1 MSRMEFK
8 SININE
14 LKPAEYNP
22 RIDLQPGDKEFEKI
36 RKSIEEFGYVDPV
49 IINKDGTIV
58 GGHQRYKVLKDMG
71 YTEIQCIVIDVDK
84 EKEKALNIALNKISG
99 DWDKNKLKVL
109 LSELKG
115 VGLAEIT
122 GFDLAELGM
131 LGVQEEVIEDDF
143 DIDKVLKEEKS
154 YIQPGDIIKLG
165 RHRLICGDSTNG
177 ADVEKL
183 MNGKLADL
191 VITDPPYNV
200 NYQSNSTGMKIMND
214 NMEEDDFE
222 NFLYL
227 AHKCMYDFS
236 REGAPIY
243 VFHSDVGGYAF
254 RKAFI
259 DAGYKMAECLIWLK
273 NQFVLGRQDYQ
284 WRHEPILYGWK
295 EGAGH
300 TWYGGRSQS
309 TILESDIDELKKL
322 SKKELIELIEE
333 YQKGIP
339 TSVIEY
345 ERPKKNKLHP
355 TMKPLGLLGI
365 LMQNSSAK
373 GDIVLDL
380 FGGSG
385 STLMTAEK
393 LDRTAYLVEL
403 DPVYCDAIVKRY
415 IQEKQSSE
423 EVIITRDNK
432 EYKYNEIFE

>member
-58 GGHQRYKVLKDMG
+58 GGHQRYKVLKDIG

-99 DWDKNKLKVL
+99 DWDKDKLKVL
-109 LSELKG
+109 LSELQG

>member
-71 YTEIQCIVIDVDK
+71 YSEIQCIVIDVDK

-109 LSELKG
+109 LSELQG

-345 ERPKKNKLHP
+345 KRPKKNKLHP

>member
-109 LSELKG
+109 LSELQG

-154 YIQPGDIIKLG
+154 YTQPGDIIKLG

-214 NMEEDDFE
+214 NMEDDDFE

>member
-22 RIDLQPGDKEFEKI
+22 RIDLKPGDKEFEKI

-58 GGHQRYKVLKDMG
+58 GGHQRYKVLKYIG

-99 DWDKNKLKVL
+99 DWDKDKLKVL
-109 LSELKG
+109 LSELQG

>member
-1 MSRMEFK
+1 MEFK
-8 SININE
+8 SINIAE

-22 RIDLQPGDKEFEKI
+22 RIDLKPGDKEFEKI

-49 IINKDGTIV
+49 IINKDGTII

-71 YTEIQCIVIDVDK
+71 YTEIQCVVVDVDK

-99 DWDKNKLKVL
+99 DWDKDKLKVL
-109 LSELKG
+109 LTELQG
-115 VGLAEIT
+115 IGLADIT
-122 GFDLAELGM
+122 GFDIAELGM

-143 DIDKVLKEEKS
+143 DLEKALQEEKAN
-154 YIQPGDIIKLG
+154 IQLGDIILLG
-165 RHRLICGDSTNG
+165 RHRLICGDSTNV
-177 ADVEKL
+177 ADVQRL
-183 MNGKLADL
+183 MNGKQADL
-191 VITDPPYNV
+191 IITDPPYNV
-200 NYQSNSTGMKIMND
+200 NYQSDTTGMKIMND
-214 NMEEDDFE
+214 NMEEDEFE
-222 NFLYL
+222 KFLID
-227 AHKCMYDFS
+227 AHKCMYEFS

-243 VFHSDVGGYAF
+243 VFHSDVGGFSF
-254 RKAFI
+254 RKAFVE
-259 DAGYKMAECLIWLK
+259 AGFKMAECLIWLK

-284 WRHEPILYGWK
+284 WKHEPILYGWK
-295 EGAGH
+295 EGNAH

-309 TILESDIDELKKL
+309 TVFETDIDELKKK
-322 SKKELIELIEE
+322 SKKELLELIEE

-345 ERPKKNKLHP
+345 EKPKKNKLHP

-403 DPVYCDAIVKRY
+403 DPIYCDAITKRY
-415 IQEKQSSE
+415 IQEKQDTTDIK
-423 EVIITRDNK
+423 IIRNNK
-432 EYKYNEIFE
+432 EYTYNEIFK

>member
-1 MSRMEFK
+1 MEFK

-22 RIDLQPGDKEFEKI
+22 RVDLQPGDKEFEKI

-58 GGHQRYKVLKDMG
+58 GGHQRYKVLKDIG

-84 EKEKALNIALNKISG
+84 DKEKALNIALNKISG
-99 DWDKNKLKVL
+99 DWDKDKLKVL
-109 LSELKG
+109 LSELQG

-131 LGVQEEVIEDDF
+131 LGVQEEVMEDDF
-143 DIDKVLKEEKS
+143 DLEKVLEEEKS
-154 YIQPGDIIKLG
+154 SIQSGDIIQLG

-214 NMEEDDFE
+214 NMEEDEFE
-222 NFLYL
+222 SFLYL

-322 SKKELIELIEE
+322 SKKELLELIEE

-339 TSVIEY
+339 TSIIEY

-415 IQEKQSSE
+415 IQEKQTSE
-423 EVIITRDNK
+423 EVIIIRNNK
-432 EYKYNEIFE
+432 EYTYNEIFE

>member
-1 MSRMEFK
+1 MEFK

-22 RIDLQPGDKEFEKI
+22 RIDLKPGDKEFEKI

-49 IINKDGTIV
+49 IANKDGTII

-71 YTEIQCIVIDVDK
+71 FTEIQCVIVDVDK

-99 DWDKNKLKVL
+99 DWDKDKLKVL
-109 LSELKG
+109 LSELQG
-115 VGLAEIT
+115 IGLAEIT
-122 GFDLAELGM
+122 GFDIAELGM
-131 LGVQEEVIEDDF
+131 LGVQEDVVEDDF
-143 DIDKVLKEEKS
+143 DLESVLQEEKAN
-154 YIQPGDIIKLG
+154 IQSGDIIQLG

-177 ADVEKL
+177 ADVERL

-200 NYQSNSTGMKIMND
+200 NYQSNSTGMRIMND
-214 NMEEDDFE
+214 NMEEDEFE
-222 NFLYL
+222 KFLYY

-243 VFHSDVGGYAF
+243 VFHSDVGGYSF
-254 RKAFI
+254 RKAFV
-259 DAGYKMAECLIWLK
+259 DAGFKMAECLIWLK

-284 WRHEPILYGWK
+284 WKHEPILYGWK

-309 TILESDIDELKKL
+309 TIFETEIDELKKMT
-322 SKKELIELIEE
+322 KKELIELIEE

-345 ERPKKNKLHP
+345 DRPKKNKLHP

-365 LMQNSSAK
+365 IMQNSSAK

-393 LDRTAYLVEL
+393 LDRIAYLVEL
-403 DPVYCDAIVKRY
+403 DPIYCDAIIKRY
-415 IQEKQSSE
+415 IQEKQSTE
-423 EVIITRDNK
+423 DIKIYRKNK
-432 EYKYNEIFE
+432 EYTYNEIFK

>member
-1 MSRMEFK
+1 MEFK

-49 IINKDGTIV
+49 IVNKDGTII
-58 GGHQRYKVLKDMG
+58 GGHQRYKVLKTIG
-71 YTEIQCIVIDVDK
+71 YTDIQCVVIDVDK
-84 EKEKALNIALNKISG
+84 DKEKALNIALNKISG
-99 DWDKNKLKVL
+99 DWDKTKLKEL
-109 LSELKG
+109 LTELQG
-115 VGLAEIT
+115 VNLAEIT

-131 LGVQEEVIEDDF
+131 LGVQQEVEEDNF
-143 DIDKVLKEEKS
+143 DMDEILKEEKAKT
-154 YIQPGDIIKLG
+154 QFGDVIELG
-165 RHRLICGDSTNG
+165 KHRLVCGDSTNG
-177 ADVEKL
+177 AEVEKL
-183 MNGKLADL
+183 MDGKLADL

-214 NMEEDDFE
+214 NMEEDEFE

-243 VFHSDVGGYAF
+243 VFHSDVGGYSF

-259 DAGYKMAECLIWLK
+259 EAGFKMAECLIWLK
-273 NQFVLGRQDYQ
+273 NQFVMGRQDYQ
-284 WRHEPILYGWK
+284 WRHEPIIYGWK
-295 EGAGH
+295 EGYAH

-309 TILESDIDELKKL
+309 TLLESDIDELKKL
-322 SKKELIELIEE
+322 SKKELLELIKE
-333 YQKGIP
+333 YQEGIP

-385 STLMTAEK
+385 STLITAEK
-393 LDRTAYLVEL
+393 LDRVAYIMEL
-403 DPVYCDAIVKRY
+403 DPIYCDAIIKRY
-415 IQEKQSSE
+415 IQETENPESIK
-423 EVIITRDNK
+423 IIRKNK
-432 EYKYNEIFE
+432 EYTYNEIFE

>member
-22 RIDLQPGDKEFEKI
+22 RIDLKPGDKEFEKI

-58 GGHQRYKVLKDMG
+58 GGHQRYKVLKDIG

-99 DWDKNKLKVL
+99 DWDKDKLKVL
-109 LSELKG
+109 LSELQG

-154 YIQPGDIIKLG
+154 YIQQGDIIKLG

-385 STLMTAEK
+385 STLMTAER

>member
-1 MSRMEFK
+1 MSKMEFK
-8 SININE
+8 SISIE
-14 LKPAEYNP
+14 KLKPAEYNP

-49 IINKDGTIV
+49 IINKDGTII
-58 GGHQRYKVLKDMG
+58 GGHQRYKVLKSIG
-71 YTEIQCIVIDVDK
+71 YSEIQCIVIDVDK

-99 DWDKNKLKVL
+99 DWDKDKLKVL
-109 LSELKG
+109 LSELQS
-115 VGLAEIT
+115 VNLAEIT

-131 LGVQEEVIEDDF
+131 LGVQEEVLEDDF
-143 DIDKVLKEEKS
+143 DIDKVLEEEKS
-154 YIQPGDIIKLG
+154 YTRPGDIIQLG
-165 RHRLICGDSTNG
+165 RHRLICGDSTDKT
-177 ADVEKL
+177 DVEKL

-214 NMEEDDFE
+214 NMEEDEFE
-222 NFLYL
+222 KFLYQ

-284 WRHEPILYGWK
+284 WQHEPILYGWK

-309 TILESDIDELKKL
+309 TILESDIDELKKKT
-322 SKKELIELIEE
+322 KKELLEIIEE

-339 TSVIEY
+339 TSVIKY

-403 DPVYCDAIVKRY
+403 DPVYCDAIIKRY

-432 EYKYNEIFE
+432 EYTYNEIFE

>member
-71 YTEIQCIVIDVDK
+71 YSEIQCIVIDVDK

>member
-1 MSRMEFK
+1 MEFK

-22 RIDLQPGDKEFEKI
+22 RIDLKPGDKEFEKI

-49 IINKDGTIV
+49 IANKDGTII

-71 YTEIQCIVIDVDK
+71 FTEIQCVIVDVDK
-84 EKEKALNIALNKISG
+84 DKEKALNIALNKISG
-99 DWDKNKLKVL
+99 DWDKDKLKVL
-109 LSELKG
+109 LSELQG
-115 VGLAEIT
+115 IGLAEIT
-122 GFDLAELGM
+122 GFDIAELGM
-131 LGVQEEVIEDDF
+131 LGVQEDVVEDDF
-143 DIDKVLKEEKS
+143 DLESVLQEEKAN
-154 YIQPGDIIKLG
+154 IQSGDIIQLG

-177 ADVEKL
+177 ADVERL

-200 NYQSNSTGMKIMND
+200 NYQSNSTGMRIMND
-214 NMEEDDFE
+214 NMEEDEFE
-222 NFLYL
+222 KFLYY

-243 VFHSDVGGYAF
+243 VFHSDVGGYSF
-254 RKAFI
+254 RKAFV
-259 DAGYKMAECLIWLK
+259 DAGFKMAECLIWLK

-284 WRHEPILYGWK
+284 WKHEPILYGWK

-309 TILESDIDELKKL
+309 TIFETEIDELKKMT
-322 SKKELIELIEE
+322 KKELIELIEE

-345 ERPKKNKLHP
+345 DRPKKNKLHP

-365 LMQNSSAK
+365 IMQNSSAK

-393 LDRTAYLVEL
+393 LDRIAYLVEL
-403 DPVYCDAIVKRY
+403 NPI
-415 IQEKQSSE
+415 
-423 EVIITRDNK
+423 N
-432 EYKYNEIFE
+432 

>member
-109 LSELKG
+109 LSELQG

-415 IQEKQSSE
+415 IKEKQSSE

>member
-1 MSRMEFK
+1 M
-8 SININE
+8 
-14 LKPAEYNP
+14 
-22 RIDLQPGDKEFEKI
+22 
-36 RKSIEEFGYVDPV
+36 
-49 IINKDGTIV
+49 
-58 GGHQRYKVLKDMG
+58 LKDIG

-99 DWDKNKLKVL
+99 DWDKDKLKVL
-109 LSELKG
+109 LSELQG

-385 STLMTAEK
+385 STLMTAER

>member
-1 MSRMEFK
+1 MEFK
-8 SININE
+8 SMNINE
-14 LKPAEYNP
+14 LKPAAYNP
-22 RIDLQPGDKEFEKI
+22 RIDLKPGDKEFEKI
-36 RKSIEEFGYVDPV
+36 RKSIQEFGYVDPV
-49 IINKDGTIV
+49 IVNADGTII
-58 GGHQRYKVLKDMG
+58 GGHQRYKVLKDIG
-71 YTEIQCIVIDVDK
+71 YTEIQCVVIDVDK
-84 EKEKALNIALNKISG
+84 DKEKALNIALNKISG
-99 DWDKNKLKVL
+99 DWDKTKLKEL
-109 LSELKG
+109 LIELQG
-115 VGLAEIT
+115 VNLAEVT

-131 LGVQEEVIEDDF
+131 LGVQQEVEEDNF
-143 DIDKVLKEEKS
+143 DMDEILKEEKAKTQ
-154 YIQPGDIIKLG
+154 IGDIIQLG
-165 RHRLICGDSTNG
+165 KHRLVCGDSTNG

-222 NFLYL
+222 SFLYL

-243 VFHSDVGGYAF
+243 VFHSDVGGYSF

-259 DAGYKMAECLIWLK
+259 EAGFKMAECLIWLK
-273 NQFVLGRQDYQ
+273 NQFVMGRQDYQ
-284 WRHEPILYGWK
+284 WRHEPIIYGWK
-295 EGAGH
+295 EGNAH
-300 TWYGGRSQS
+300 TWFGGRSQS
-309 TILESDIDELKKL
+309 TLLESDIDELSKL
-322 SKKELIELIEE
+322 SKKELLELIQE
-333 YQKGIP
+333 YQEKTP

-385 STLMTAEK
+385 STLITAEK
-393 LDRTAYLVEL
+393 LDRIAYIMEL
-403 DPVYCDAIVKRY
+403 DPIYCDAIIIRY
-415 IQEKQSSE
+415 IQETENTDDVK
-423 EVIITRDNK
+423 IIRNNK
-432 EYKYNEIFE
+432 EYTYNEIFE

>member
-22 RIDLQPGDKEFEKI
+22 RIDLKPGDKEFEKI

-58 GGHQRYKVLKDMG
+58 GGHQRYKVLKDIG

-99 DWDKNKLKVL
+99 DWDKDKLKVL
-109 LSELKG
+109 LSELQG

-385 STLMTAEK
+385 STLMTAER

>member
-109 LSELKG
+109 LSELQG

>member
-1 MSRMEFK
+1 MSRMEFN

-49 IINKDGTIV
+49 IINQDGTIV

-109 LSELKG
+109 LSELQG

-154 YIQPGDIIKLG
+154 YTQPGDIIKLG

-214 NMEEDDFE
+214 NMEDDDFE

>member
-1 MSRMEFK
+1 MSKMEFK

-71 YTEIQCIVIDVDK
+71 YSEIQCIVIDVDK